1 MLRRNNAS
9 SLSGKHLSLFG
20 VLSGATWSG
29 TLAALSVV
37 LEAQE
42 VSKRDLDVAAM
53 GLKVYALYPH
63 IPWTKSYFC
72 SSSPYLLAILL
83 MQPCNS
89 LLQYSFSLCLLAI
102 FIFITEL
109 FFSRRFWLF

>member
-1 MLRRNNAS
+1 MMPIHPTHAQKKHNAS
-9 SLSGKHLSLFG
+9 SFECKALVVIC

-53 GLKVYALYPH
+53 GLKVSSLYLH
-63 IPWTKSYFC
+63 IP
-72 SSSPYLLAILL
+72 
-83 MQPCNS
+83 
-89 LLQYSFSLCLLAI
+89 
-102 FIFITEL
+102 
-109 FFSRRFWLF
+109 

>member
-53 GLKVYALYPH
+53 GLKVYALYLH
-63 IPWTKSYFC
+63 IPLTKSCFC

-83 MQPCNS
+83 MQQS
-89 LLQYSFSLCLLAI
+89 LAI
-102 FIFITEL
+102 F
-109 FFSRRFWLF
+109 FFSLLACNLHFHY